1 MRVEEI
7 RIAFLGGSQPGRQKV
22 ESDHGG
28 PTFAPSGRCPCR
40 KMGVFGIVSRNRC
53 AKVVLQ
59 PAPSSSHGC
68 SPALVA
74 GLLCV

>member
-28 PTFAPSGRCPCR
+28 PTFAPSGHVPVERW
-40 KMGVFGIVSRNRC
+40 GFLALSVET
-53 AKVVLQ
+53 VVLK
-59 PAPSSSHGC
+59 
-68 SPALVA
+68 
-74 GLLCV
+74 